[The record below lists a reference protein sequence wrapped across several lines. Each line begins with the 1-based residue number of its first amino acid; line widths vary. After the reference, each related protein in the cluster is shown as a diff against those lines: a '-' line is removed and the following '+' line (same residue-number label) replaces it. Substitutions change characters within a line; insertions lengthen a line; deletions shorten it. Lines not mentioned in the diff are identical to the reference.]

1 VQDYTTQCILGTRY
15 AMDLIDHLISYGGD
29 KLDGGYLNEVAEAM
43 IKRGKWTG
51 VEISFFD
58 SLGVYIA
65 RGVVPVAIGFYA
77 RHSGP
82 SETAEV

>member
-1 VQDYTTQCILGTRY
+1 
-15 AMDLIDHLISYGGD
+15 
-29 KLDGGYLNEVAEAM
+29 M

-58 SLGVYIA
+58 ALGVYIA
-65 RGVVPVAIGFYA
+65 RGFVPVSVGFDA

-82 SETAEV
+82 TDTA